1 MRKLR
6 SFQEFLDVTEVVTGV
21 VRFSQFYRQVNGYP
35 QFQHSTGEPTCL
47 TTPRPATSQV
57 KIRSEVSGFPLSQ
70 AKSSQ
75 CKKGVAAYLH
85 ASHFSSLSPSFLEKE
100 NPGHSKAFRPMNNQ
114 SKSEVTSSA
123 LVILLR
129 PQYPIQ
135 NTNQIYC
142 FIPTAIS
149 LRKRKQ

>member
-1 MRKLR
+1 M
-6 SFQEFLDVTEVVTGV
+6 TGV
-21 VRFSQFYRQVNGYP
+21 VRFSQLDKRT
-35 QFQHSTGEPTCL
+35 SWTGKPTCL
-47 TTPRPATSQV
+47 TTPRPVISQV

-75 CKKGVAAYLH
+75 CKMVWLH
-85 ASHFSSLSPSFLEKE
+85 ICMLTTSVLSLSLSFIEKE

-142 FIPTAIS
+142 FLPTAIS
-149 LRKRKQ
+149 RRKRKQ